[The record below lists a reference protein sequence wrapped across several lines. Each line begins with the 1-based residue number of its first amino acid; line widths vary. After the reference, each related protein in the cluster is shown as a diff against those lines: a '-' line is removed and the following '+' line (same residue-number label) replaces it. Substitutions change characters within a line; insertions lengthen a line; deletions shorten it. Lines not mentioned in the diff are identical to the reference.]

1 MCAAMKVAGG
11 EQHDNQTM
19 TLSHLAV
26 VRLAPVPPEIWGSW
40 ATLEETGA
48 KGIVT
53 PSQGAFHDAGLSAC
67 QTLDGKHQ
75 SATRAAANR

>member
-1 MCAAMKVAGG
+1 MTIKLI
-11 EQHDNQTM
+11 
-19 TLSHLAV
+19 TLSTLLLFGWAL
-26 VRLAPVPPEIWGSW
+26 VRTGNLGQLGDRWKRPEPKASS
-40 ATLEETGA
+40 A
-48 KGIVT
+48 